1 MKKNISI
8 LIVFLLFLNFIPTK
22 TYANNSEKM
31 NAAWITTVYNKDWP
45 LNKKDSNTQKKEMR
59 DLLDNLKDTGINTVM
74 FQARAKGDALY
85 KSNINPWSDILTGV
99 QGKDPGYDP
108 LAYVIEQAKLRGM
121 KVHVWLNPYRVT
133 TSGTDLNKLNIN
145 HPARKNP
152 DWTLSHDGRLYYN
165 PELPE
170 VKQHII
176 DTVSEIVRNYDI
188 DGIHFDDY
196 FYPANYPLPEGEGRD
211 GQVANSRR
219 NHITEMISR
228 VKETIK
234 SIKPSVEFGVSPRG
248 IWKNKSSDSQGSDTR
263 GAESY
268 YADYADTIN
277 WVQNKYVDYIV
288 PQVYWEFGLSAADY
302 PKVVSWWADKLK
314 NTNVDLYIGQGIYKP
329 VVAKEIDKQMEYN
342 KKFSTIKGSVF
353 YTSGDILKNT
363 EGCRDKIKLQL
374 NTQTTVPDSQEP
386 SNIFPD
392 IQEHWAKGDIE
403 IFLEKGYINGYPED
417 NTFRP
422 NGNITRAE
430 FVKIVNRVFNF
441 TEKGEENF
449 TDVNESDSSH
459 WFYDEVRI
467 ATKSGYINGQK
478 DENGNLIFRPNDT
491 ITREEA
497 AKILTSI
504 KSNKDNNIDKIYK
517 YNDYYEISSW
527 AKSYVEGAIE
537 AGYIKGDSNNNL
549 NPKVKLTRAE
559 AVTILKRII

>member
-45 LNKKDSNTQKKEMR
+45 LNKKDSNIQKKEMR

-133 TSGTDLNKLNIN
+133 TSGTDLHQLNIN

-152 DWTLSHDGRLYYN
+152 GWTLSHDGRLYYN

-176 DTVSEIVRNYDI
+176 DTVAEIVRNYDI

-228 VKETIK
+228 VKEAIK
-234 SIKPSVEFGVSPRG
+234 SIKPNVEFGVSPRG
-248 IWKNKSSDSQGSDTR
+248 IWKNKGSDLQGSDTR
-263 GAESY
+263 GSESY
-268 YADYADTIN
+268 YADYADTIK
-277 WVQNKYVDYIV
+277 WVQNNYVDYIV